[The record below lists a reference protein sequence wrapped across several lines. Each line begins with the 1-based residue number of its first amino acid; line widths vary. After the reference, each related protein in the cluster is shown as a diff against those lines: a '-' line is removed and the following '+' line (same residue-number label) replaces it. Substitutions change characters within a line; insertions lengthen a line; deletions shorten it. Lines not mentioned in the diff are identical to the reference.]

1 MALLILGER
10 AAGARY
16 LFGAL
21 TAGGYPFFHVEADRA
36 LPTLPTAFAGFIF
49 SDYPAHLLGEE
60 AAAAIVRQV
69 EAGAGLLMVGGWLSF
84 GGRGA
89 GYSRSPVGSLL
100 PVLCQEDDDRVNTP
114 AGLVLE
120 ARLPDHPILSGLP
133 LASPPVVCGYNR
145 VAVRPGATT
154 VLNGRPLLFRSTGP
168 ALGEPVPLLVVG
180 EAGRGRVAAF
190 ASDLLPHWCGGLVDW
205 GEERLRLPTG
215 AEVGAAYLRFVRQL
229 VAWLLRQL

>member
-49 SDYPAHLLGEE
+49 SDYPAHCLGEE

-114 AGLVLE
+114 AGLV
-120 ARLPDHPILSGLP
+120 LP